1 MITIAHLVL
10 AACAPLALSTSSCVR
25 VENTAAGNNSN
36 AIAASV
42 AAADVIVLSPDDS
55 GDDALSVMRRLDR
68 AGRSGDGQL
77 PQLSADEHMRR
88 ASVYHAN
95 RAFKEARD
103 HWQAVIARF
112 PEDEKMP
119 AALFGMGRS
128 LFQERRYEEA
138 LPYFERL
145 ENYTQTEAGRDGYYY
160 VAATKLRLGR
170 AGEAVARYA
179 EYVDRFP
186 EGERVE
192 AAYLNVID
200 SLREAGRPA
209 EAIPWVERTQRKF
222 PNTPT
227 AANAL
232 FARLRLE
239 VAGGDWLAA
248 AKTSDEL
255 SRVSLNR
262 EVNTT
267 RAELAY
273 LRAYSLERS
282 GHKAGA
288 VRAYQMIADTPSS
301 YYGWLATERLR
312 ALGDK
317 AGADEREARVRADI
331 QKRASEFP
339 APNREALLRSTA
351 GRSVDPR
358 LLLAIMKQE
367 SQFNPQAKSG
377 AGARGLMQFTPD
389 TAAKYVKPAGL
400 NQVTENDLFRPD
412 VSIALAGA
420 YIQELLGMFPGLP
433 EAVAASYNGGEDNV
447 ARWIKRKGH
456 DDPGVFT
463 AEVGFTESKDYVV
476 RVMANYRAYKL
487 LYTEDLRPRR

>member
-1 MITIAHLVL
+1 MLTLAHLIL

-25 VENTAAGNNSN
+25 VDNTSAGANSN
-36 AIAASV
+36 AM
-42 AAADVIVLSPDDS
+42 AAAVASADVVVLSPDDG
-55 GDDALSVMRRLDR
+55 GDDELSVMRRLDR
-68 AGRSGDGQL
+68 AGRGGDGQL
-77 PQLSADEHMRR
+77 PQLTPDEHMRR
-88 ASVYHAN
+88 AAVYHAN

-103 HWQAVIARF
+103 HWQAVLTRHPDDAKV
-112 PEDEKMP
+112 PE
-119 AALFGMGRS
+119 ALFGMGRS
-128 LFQERRYEEA
+128 LFQERHYEEA

-145 ENYTQTEAGRDGYYY
+145 ENYTHTEAGRDGYYY

-170 AGEAVARYA
+170 AGEAVQRYA
-179 EYVDRFP
+179 EYIERFP

-200 SLREAGRPA
+200 SLREAGRPG
-209 EAIPWVERTQRKF
+209 EAIPWVERTRQKF

-248 AKTSDEL
+248 AKTSDEM
-255 SRVSLNR
+255 SRVSLSR
-262 EVNTT
+262 DVNTT

-273 LRAYSLERS
+273 LRAFSLERS
-282 GHKAGA
+282 GHKDGA
-288 VRAYQMIADTPSS
+288 IRAYQMIADTPGS
-301 YYGWLATERLR
+301 YYGWLATERMR
-312 ALGDK
+312 ALGARD
-317 AGADEREARVRADI
+317 AAAARESRVRADI
-331 QKRASEFP
+331 VRRAAEYP
-339 APNREALLRSTA
+339 APNREALLRATS

-367 SQFNPQAKSG
+367 SQFNPQAKSR

-389 TAAKYVKPAGL
+389 TAAKYVRAAGL
-400 NQVTENDLFRPD
+400 SSVTENDLFRPD

-433 EAVAASYNGGEDNV
+433 EAAAASYNGGEDNV
-447 ARWIKRKGH
+447 ARWVKRKGH
-456 DDPGVFT
+456 DDPGIFT

-476 RVMANYRAYKL
+476 RVMSNYRAYKL